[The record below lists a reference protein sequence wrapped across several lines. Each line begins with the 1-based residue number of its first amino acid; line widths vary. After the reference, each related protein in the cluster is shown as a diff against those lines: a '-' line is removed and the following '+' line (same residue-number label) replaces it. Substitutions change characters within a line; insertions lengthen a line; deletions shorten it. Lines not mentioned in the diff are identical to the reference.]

1 MGTVVQCCSRQSH
14 RQVLQGGQDGQ
25 VLFLFLFSLLSGDCV
40 DSYTDSVLDNS
51 CYLSCYNC
59 YSPSPCHTS
68 SYITN
73 RALKHQAFHYNPGRV
88 LPGHPLQHHLLH
100 WDQNWYT
107 LPSYTLGGHQY
118 HPHPWLVHPRYL
130 LPHLV
135 YHGEEEERQCE
146 GCHISCSNH
155 HQYLHVHHHN
165 LCYQIVYQDEAKA
178 APGKSCFLLPRVQ
191 GITELQN
198 QGDS

>member
-1 MGTVVQCCSRQSH
+1 MGNQFLCLVRQIPTLLVTTVVQCCSRQSH
-14 RQVLQGGQDGQ
+14 RQVLQGGRGQDGQ

-73 RALKHQAFHYNPGRV
+73 RAFKHQAFHYNPGRV
-88 LPGHPLQHHLLH
+88 LPGHPLQHHLL
-100 WDQNWYT
+100 
-107 LPSYTLGGHQY
+107 
-118 HPHPWLVHPRYL
+118 
-130 LPHLV
+130 

-146 GCHISCSNH
+146 GCNISCSNH
-155 HQYLHVHHHN
+155 HQYLHVYHHN

-191 GITELQN
+191 GITELQI